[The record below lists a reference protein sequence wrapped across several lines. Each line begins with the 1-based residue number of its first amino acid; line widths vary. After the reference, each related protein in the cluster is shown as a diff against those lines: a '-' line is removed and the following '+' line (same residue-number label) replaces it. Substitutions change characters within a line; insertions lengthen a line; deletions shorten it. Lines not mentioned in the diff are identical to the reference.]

1 MSRGLKVAAGVM
13 VLAVVTIFFL
23 GLRDE
28 VRAQSMSPVSG
39 SAARPIFPEGGSD
52 GPS

>member
-1 MSRGLKVAAGVM
+1 MSRGLKVAAGIM
-13 VLAVVTIFFL
+13 VLVVVTIFFL

-28 VRAQSMSPVSG
+28 VSAQSMKPASG
-39 SAARPIFPEGGSD
+39 AAARPIFPEGGSD